1 MSRKSGKL
9 WRENDEKANKDG
21 VRHSIYWVEK
31 NPSYLEA
38 KRLKLDETKHSTFRS
53 STMYKGSW
61 KSNKKHGFGKM
72 TYSNGS
78 IYEGEW
84 ENGKRHGKGTSW
96 VKEGQRIRKEYTGDW
111 EFGKQ
116 NGLGCVDGLCI
127 DGLCTVMRVRFSW
140 YTHSV
145 HLFTSPFRKRIF
157 YYEDGSK
164 YEGMWEKNLRH
175 GRGKYFYANQDV
187 YDGEWRKGQRH
198 GVGKVSAQ
206 HVAPAA
212 CLVMS

>member
-1 MSRKSGKL
+1 MSKKSGKL
-9 WRENDEKANKDG
+9 WRENDKKANKDG

-53 STMYKGSW
+53 STVYKGSW

-116 NGLGCVDGLCI
+116 NGLGYVEGLSI
-127 DGLCTVMRVRFSW
+127 VMRV
-140 YTHSV
+140 
-145 HLFTSPFRKRIF
+145 FTLAYS
-157 YYEDGSK
+157 
-164 YEGMWEKNLRH
+164 
-175 GRGKYFYANQDV
+175 
-187 YDGEWRKGQRH
+187 
-198 GVGKVSAQ
+198 Q
-206 HVAPAA
+206 HVSGHLSFSEKGSFTTRTGASMKA
-212 CLVMS
+212 CGSRTSVTAEESTFTRTKTYTTESGARD